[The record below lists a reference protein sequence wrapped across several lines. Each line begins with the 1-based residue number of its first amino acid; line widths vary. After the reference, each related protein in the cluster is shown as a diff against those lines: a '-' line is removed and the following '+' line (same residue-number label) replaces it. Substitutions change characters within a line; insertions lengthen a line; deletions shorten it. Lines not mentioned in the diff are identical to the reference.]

1 MKKIARLI
9 GLVALTSL
17 LAACHRGHDISIDG
31 HSITMHAADVP
42 AATITST
49 GSLSVGPKLIDV
61 SPDQRQMLMHFY
73 NGVVSIEKGSEA
85 MKQAGLDMAGNALHA
100 AGHSIANAVGVASD
114 SSAAGKAT
122 TQAIQAKGDVM
133 EKKALQ
139 LCARVQQIKSLQAS
153 MATQI
158 PAFKPYAGL
167 DPAPGVSC
175 HGSVTTVG
183 V

>member
-1 MKKIARLI
+1 MKKIVRLI

-31 HSITMHAADVP
+31 HSITMHASDQP

-73 NGVVSIEKGSEA
+73 SGVVSIQASSKA
-85 MKQAGLDMAGNALHA
+85 MKQAGVDMAGDALHV
-100 AGHSIANAVGVASD
+100 AGHSIASAVGVAAD
-114 SSAAGKAT
+114 SSTADKAT
-122 TQAIQAKGDVM
+122 AQAIQTKGDAM
-133 EKKALQ
+133 EKKAHQ
-139 LCARVQQIKSLQAS
+139 LCIRVHQIKSLQTT

-167 DPAPGVSC
+167 DPAPGASC
-175 HGSVTTVG
+175 HGSVVVVG
-183 V
+183 T